1 MRIVAYCTQDAAQ
14 AVAKATGT
22 TPLTSPPLLAM
33 DVTLEM
39 LAADLLYF
47 RLHGTESN
55 TDVWFGDDG
64 EGGLKPIAL
73 RLEMVSKLKLDDATV
88 VVANCYGAASPFVW
102 AFYEAG
108 ARTVIAIPG
117 ENYAGGR
124 TVMGADLLVQMITWA
139 LRRGRSLATALR
151 FARWRL
157 RLVSWQRRRTKTGK
171 IVYPNKDT
179 LEFAIVPKEAKT

>member
-1 MRIVAYCTQDAAQ
+1 MRIVAFCTQNAAQ

-64 EGGLKPIAL
+64 AGGLQPIAL
-73 RLEMVSKLKLDDATV
+73 RLEMVSKLKLDGAVV
-88 VVANCYGAASPFVW
+88 VVANCYGAASPFVR

-108 ARTVIAIPG
+108 ARAVIAAPG
-117 ENYAGGR
+117 LNYAAGHSVIGG
-124 TVMGADLLVQMITWA
+124 DMIVRRMIRE
-139 LRRGRSLATALR
+139 LRRGKTAKVALKR
-151 FARWRL
+151 A
-157 RLVSWQRRRTKTGK
+157 RRRVWFSFRTPRK
-171 IVYPNKDT
+171 VRKDT
-179 LEFAIVPKEAKT
+179 LDFAIVPKETKT